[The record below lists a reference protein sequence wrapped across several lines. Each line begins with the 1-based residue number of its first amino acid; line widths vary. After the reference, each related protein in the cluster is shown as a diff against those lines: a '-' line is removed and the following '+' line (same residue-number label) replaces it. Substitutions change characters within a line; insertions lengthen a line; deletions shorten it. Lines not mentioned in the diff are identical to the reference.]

1 MIKPELSKT
10 NLKLL
15 KHASQFNFF
24 TNGEVVYIDGVEKD
38 GKTLWNVMKN
48 GYTYDKV
55 SGEFVYRVNGNAVFN
70 NGDIGTCETIFSTV
84 YEAYEIV
91 KGLLK

>member
-10 NLKLL
+10 NMKLL

-24 TNGEVVYIDGVEKD
+24 KNGEVVYINGMEKD
-38 GKTLWNVMKN
+38 GKTLWTIKKN

-55 SGEFVYRVNGNAVFN
+55 SSEFVYQANGNAVFN
-70 NGDIGTCETIFSTV
+70 NGDIGTCETVFSTV

-91 KGLLK
+91 KELIT